1 MLYGKTSDTGASL
14 LSSDKPEPI
23 YPDNNS
29 AKADNKHLP
38 EMTFQL
44 RLMSPSEYPLLE
56 DFLYEAIFLPEGIE
70 PLPRSIVR
78 HPDLQIYI
86 EGFGTRRGDV
96 AVAAEVDGK
105 IAGAAWARI
114 MNDYGHVDDDTPSLS
129 IALYK
134 EYRRRGIGTAL
145 WKYLLEHLKE
155 EGYEKASLSVQK
167 ANFATKIY
175 RDSGFRVVKENE
187 EDYVMVA
194 NLLSPSPRNGAQ

>member
-1 MLYGKTSDTGASL
+1 MKL
-14 LSSDKPEPI
+14 
-23 YPDNNS
+23 
-29 AKADNKHLP
+29 KADNKHLP

-145 WKYLLEHLKE
+145 WKYLLERLKE

-194 NLLSPSPRNGAQ
+194 DLVSPSPRNGAQ